1 MKNKL
6 KKALVLGL
14 TFVMTLSMA
23 ACGKKDG
30 DGGNGG
36 GGLFGGGSKNDT
48 VAASSSLAKENV
60 YRVDEVKLSN
70 VPKDVNIMTTVIKD
84 NKLLLLLSK
93 YEYNEETYE
102 SSEKIFLYTC
112 NMDGSNPVTTELE
125 MPELVMSENAE
136 DPAFDAYNTSD
147 YYGNYMLATNGKIYA
162 VKNHYDNWSSEDN
175 WKSETRYYICVWDA
189 DGKLLEDVL
198 MEGVESTENN
208 WCYVDNLFESEN
220 GVSAL
225 VRGEEN
231 YLYRVDGDGNKL
243 DSKKLSDDVNDAFSN
258 SEKTITLQNGNI
270 FLIYH
275 DAENYEKTYYGELDT
290 KTMTLSA
297 KKEFPSNVMSLWNY
311 SIMTAGQN
319 NDLLFTSSNGLY
331 RYKIGDSEPVKMMDY
346 INSDFFVSDFMNLSP
361 ISEDSF
367 FGIYREN
374 WDDEGMRAGTF
385 TYVKPEDIQDKVVL
399 VLAGEWIGYD
409 VKKRVVDFNKSSQTT
424 KIVVKD
430 YSEYNTYEDYTAGV
444 TKLNNDIITGSMP
457 DILCVNEYDGLQV
470 ENYIA
475 KGLIADIGK
484 MIKEDPELSQVE
496 FMTNVFDAYSVD
508 GVLYYVVPGFEVYS
522 MAAKTKLVG
531 DRSSWT
537 MKDMQEVVAKMGPD
551 ATAFGTE
558 MTRSNFMNM
567 VLRFCG
573 SQFVDFGTGECK
585 FNSQDFIDML
595 EYAKNFPAEINYD
608 DDYWM
613 NYDWAAEQAKYR
625 EEKTLLYSANFYN
638 FQYFAEIFNGYFGEP
653 ISFVGF
659 PTESGKGSYIM
670 SSGTYV
676 MSSKSAN
683 KKEAWDFLRYYLT
696 DEYQK
701 EVSYFPVRKEL
712 FLEKSK
718 EALNRPFWT
727 DEDGNIEYY
736 DNTFYLNGEEI
747 ILDPLN
753 QQQLDQTIDFI
764 SSVNN
769 KYYSNEE
776 IQKIIEE
783 EAEAFF
789 QNQKSASDVAAI
801 IQSRIQLYVDET
813 R

>member
-14 TFVMTLSMA
+14 AFVMTVSMA

-30 DGGNGG
+30 DGGSG

-60 YRVDEVKLSN
+60 YRVDEVKLQGVAS
-70 VPKDVNIMTTVIKD
+70 DTNIMRTVIKD
-84 NKLLLLLSK
+84 DKLLLLLSK
-93 YEYNEETYE
+93 YDYNEETYE
-102 SSEKIFLYTC
+102 SSEKISLYTC
-112 NMDGSNPVTTELE
+112 NMDGTNPSTTELE
-125 MPELVMSENAE
+125 MPELIMSENAE
-136 DPAFDAYNTSD
+136 DPAFDAYNASQ
-147 YYGNYMLATNGKIYA
+147 YFSNYLLAANGNIYA
-162 VKNHYDNWSSEDN
+162 IKNHYDNWSAEEN
-175 WKSETRYYICVWDA
+175 WKSETHYYICVWDSN
-189 DGKLLEDVL
+189 GKLMQDVL
-198 MEGVESTENN
+198 MEGVESTDEN

-220 GVSAL
+220 GISAL
-225 VRGEEN
+225 VKGEEN
-231 YLYRVDGDGNKL
+231 YIYRVDADGNKM
-243 DSKKLSDDVNDAFSN
+243 DSKKLPNDVDEALSN
-258 SEKTITLQNGNI
+258 SESTITLQNGNL

-275 DAENYEKTYYGELDT
+275 DQENYEKTFYSELDL
-290 KTMTLSA
+290 KAMSLSA
-297 KKEFPSNVMSLWNY
+297 KKDFPSQIMNLWNY
-311 SIMTAGQN
+311 SIMTSGLN
-319 NDLLFTSSNGLY
+319 NDLIFTSSNGLY
-331 RYKIGDSEPVKMMDY
+331 RYKIGDSAPVKMMDY
-346 INSDFFVSDFMNLSP
+346 VNSDFFVSDFMNLSP

-374 WDDEGMRAGTF
+374 WNDDGLRAGMF
-385 TYVKPEDIQDKVVL
+385 TYVKPEEIQDKVVL

-424 KIVVKD
+424 KIVIKD

-496 FMTNVFDAYSVD
+496 YMQNVFDAYSVD
-508 GVLYYVVPGFEVYS
+508 GVLYYVVPSFEVYT
-522 MAAKTKLVG
+522 MTAKTKLVG

-558 MTRSNFMNM
+558 ITRSSFLNT

-573 SQFVDFGTGECK
+573 SQFVDFATGECK

-595 EYAKNFPAEINYD
+595 EYTKQFPAEINYD

-625 EEKTLLYSANFYN
+625 EEKTLLYPSNFYN

-659 PTESGKGSYIM
+659 PTESGKGSYLM

-683 KKEAWDFLRYYLT
+683 KKEAWEFLRYYLT

-701 EVSYFPVRKEL
+701 EVSYFPVRKDL

-718 EALNRPFWT
+718 EALSRPFWK

-747 ILDPLN
+747 VLEPLN
-753 QQQLDQTIDFI
+753 QQQLDQAVNFI
-764 SSVNN
+764 SSVDN

-801 IQSRIQLYVDET
+801 IQSRVQLYVDET